1 MVKTVNTWRD
11 YIRVFIW
18 MWALGA
24 WMSLPLLRL
33 EAKIVH
39 DPKKASTQTASN
51 TISQAQQKAQVAAKV
66 GTTAAKM
73 AQKQIHHLTEKMQKW
88 AHHIQNVTMEARRL
102 IEGGAQL
109 LNLAR
114 NATTMG
120 GVLRLFLHQF
130 DSTSAALKMFRDL
143 ADLYLTVR
151 ELAGQFYEGI
161 DLFFQGRSLLN
172 ELRNLKNLKNPSV
185 LLSLWEQFA
194 LDTGA
199 VQVYQDRRL
208 LRALLYQHDRLT
220 KEMVR
225 YRNNSARLVE
235 LQAKLQ
241 RLEAEIEAA
250 QKRVTQQPNDPG
262 RVTHPQIPN
271 QSPNLPS
278 QAPVAGPHVMPPR
291 QTTNAGEQHLLK
303 LRSSLQD
310 QIARQQQIL
319 IESLT
324 ITHKEMEEMLQGV
337 LEPAIREAEF
347 QSLIESAWLEN
358 QVDGATLF
366 GILIGDSAFG
376 DTYVPLP
383 PN

>member
-1 MVKTVNTWRD
+1 
-11 YIRVFIW
+11 

-39 DPKKASTQTASN
+39 DPQKAATQKASN

-73 AQKQIHHLTEKMQKW
+73 TQKQIHHLTEKMQKW
-88 AHHIQNVTMEARRL
+88 AHHVQDVTMELNRL

-109 LNLAR
+109 LNMGR
-114 NATTMG
+114 NLTTMG
-120 GVLRLFLHQF
+120 GVLRLFVNQF

-143 ADLYLTVR
+143 GDLYLTVR
-151 ELAGQFYEGI
+151 GLAGQFYQGI
-161 DLFFQGRSLLN
+161 DLFFQGRSLVN

-185 LLSLWEQFA
+185 WLSLWEKFA

-241 RLEAEIEAA
+241 RVEAEIEAA
-250 QKRVTQQPNDPG
+250 QKRVTRQPNDPG
-262 RVTHPQIPN
+262 RVTHPQIPT

-291 QTTNAGEQHLLK
+291 QPTNAGEQHLLK
-303 LRSSLQD
+303 LRSSLED
-310 QIARQQQIL
+310 QIARQEQIL

-324 ITHKEMEEMLQGV
+324 ITHQEMEEFLQGV
-337 LEPAIREAEF
+337 LEPAIKEAEF

-358 QVDGATLF
+358 QVSGATLF
-366 GILIGDSAFG
+366 GILIGDTAFG